1 MTDVQDN
8 VDGTATPSIEQD
20 LAVLRQDFPG
30 FRIWPE
36 EICDRTRY
44 VARSQRPG
52 LHPHTVITDDLDELR
67 QALKTAD
74 AQPPFSP
81 DRPNI
86 ARTYDYLLQGK
97 DHYQP
102 DRQAAE
108 WVLEE
113 FPKVAAV
120 ARANRAFVARAVRH
134 VARQGIRQFIDAG
147 AGLPASSDVH
157 EMAGDARV
165 VYADNDPMVLAH
177 ARALLAVDSQVSVVA
192 ADIRDPE
199 AALASPGLRGLL
211 DLGQPFCVLLASVL
225 HFLPA
230 DEADAAVAAFRRLM
244 IPGSYLVISA
254 GTSTGTD
261 PGLISRLQA
270 AYDDTTPVTGRTAE
284 EVSAWFEGLTLAKP
298 GLTDV
303 WAWRPDD
310 PQRPREGAPSR
321 AGFLA
326 AVGRKSAGTD
336 YESSRH
342 SPCLSSIPSKQSV
355 LFGSERD
362 GRATGSWFA
371 AGGRR
376 TPLSPMVRAGRL
388 PPMTSA
394 RRYDGSWR

>member
-1 MTDVQDN
+1 MTGVQDN

-67 QALKTAD
+67 QALKTAGWRT
-74 AQPPFSP
+74 ASLQPRQAEHRAHLRLP
-81 DRPNI
+81 
-86 ARTYDYLLQGK
+86 LQGK

-120 ARANRAFVARAVRH
+120 ARANRAFIARAVRH

-147 AGLPASSDVH
+147 AGLPASSNVH
-157 EMAGDARV
+157 EMAGGARV

-199 AALASPGLRGLL
+199 AALASPGLRGPL

-310 PQRPREGAPSR
+310 PQRPREVAPSR
-321 AGFLA
+321 ARFLA
-326 AVGRKSAGTD
+326 AAAANQLARIMKAAGTIHACRASHLNSQSCSAASGTD
-336 YESSRH
+336 ARLVPGCGGVAGERRSR
-342 SPCLSSIPSKQSV
+342 PWCGQ
-355 LFGSERD
+355 
-362 GRATGSWFA
+362 
-371 AGGRR
+371 AGCRR
-376 TPLSPMVRAGRL
+376 
-388 PPMTSA
+388 
-394 RRYDGSWR
+394 